1 MQTYRPPVRMM
12 ANGGGLQLPLEQE
25 LSQRNIYSDI
35 YQNLTGYFGDEKDKK
50 IYELSDKYG
59 MTPTEVLNAYS
70 EGSKL
75 TDEGQ
80 RRVPLGVSEDS
91 IPEDTQ
97 MPRSSAL
104 NFLEQLVGT
113 KAYNVGASAYDA
125 VEDNVVD
132 PAKEWLSDRYQNV
145 SAEGRGIH
153 HQDILGKVFTP
164 QDGGSPPPTDPN
176 NIDPNSAYGQLIQY
190 QMMAADP
197 PVSGDFLTPIGRSF
211 VDSVSNYT
219 LPTDQDRAVREADL
233 TGAGAALM
241 GGVPDVDTS
250 APGAAAQANGYLSDE
265 SAVARAVRDLEQS
278 RARDALEAGAD
289 PTIEQGPF
297 DRTLASAKKTLA
309 GEGEETNIQDLADE
323 LDDYFKQSWYETS
336 SLQQRDE
343 SPVQRIMVGNLD
355 AERQERLARAIA
367 AGGKF
372 TTAESIDEFFKDDE
386 GYKPLAPAA
395 KAAAADNEEKDKDAG
410 DDTGAAAKEVV
421 DSTDAAVTGATA
433 TGVAP
438 PDAPDAAVTGAT
450 VRPRVL
456 PTRKPAGPE
465 LQQKAMDAVASGS
478 VDSFLDKLSQK
489 DLLAMAVG
497 FLGATSVTAGTKAAL
512 ANLLKSKEAADA
524 LALAKEE
531 LVIKRDKVG
540 AETALLAYR
549 YASLAQAN
557 GITASALAGV
567 LNDSPLF
574 GDVNAYM
581 AMGYGKSIGP
591 FQGPKHKAAQQVEAT
606 RVARMINKATGRS
619 GSPRVPT
626 GTAGGIDIG
635 SDGQAT
641 LT

>member
-1 MQTYRPPVRMM
+1 
-12 ANGGGLQLPLEQE
+12 
-25 LSQRNIYSDI
+25 
-35 YQNLTGYFGDEKDKK
+35 
-50 IYELSDKYG
+50 
-59 MTPTEVLNAYS
+59 
-70 EGSKL
+70 
-75 TDEGQ
+75 
-80 RRVPLGVSEDS
+80 
-91 IPEDTQ
+91 
-97 MPRSSAL
+97 
-104 NFLEQLVGT
+104 
-113 KAYNVGASAYDA
+113 
-125 VEDNVVD
+125 
-132 PAKEWLSDRYQNV
+132 
-145 SAEGRGIH
+145 
-153 HQDILGKVFTP
+153 
-164 QDGGSPPPTDPN
+164 
-176 NIDPNSAYGQLIQY
+176 
-190 QMMAADP
+190 
-197 PVSGDFLTPIGRSF
+197 
-211 VDSVSNYT
+211 
-219 LPTDQDRAVREADL
+219 
-233 TGAGAALM
+233 M
-241 GGVPDVDTS
+241 GGVPDVDT
-250 APGAAAQANGYLSDE
+250 SDE

-512 ANLLKSKEAADA
+512 ANLLKSKEAAEALKLAGRKLDIQQSKVDA
-524 LALAKEE
+524 
-531 LVIKRDKVG
+531 DTG
-540 AETALLAYR
+540 LLAYK
-549 YASLAQAN
+549 YAALARDN
-557 GITASALAGV
+557 GITPTALAGV
-567 LNDSPLF
+567 LNKNPLF
-574 GDVNAYM
+574 AGDLAAYM
-581 AMGYGKSIGP
+581 AAGYGTLGHDQYIGP
-591 FQGPKHKAAQQVEAT
+591 YRQKDHFAAQQKEAT
-606 RVARMINKATGRS
+606 RVAKQINQATGRS
-619 GSPRVPT
+619 GSTRVPAAT
-626 GTAGGIDIG
+626 GAPGGIKINPDG
-635 SDGQAT
+635 SAT
-641 LT
+641 